1 MLTTKQKKLKKGL
14 TNSKSHVII
23 SYKLNKEMKGLVLI
37 MTKKITRKEMFG
49 MIQAV
54 VANSTAAN
62 KVEMV
67 EFIEKQIAQL
77 ERKSGSSKPTKTQLE
92 NENLKVEILEC
103 FKGLEKPVTITEFCE
118 KVNHPVAELSN
129 QKLSALFNQLAKP
142 EVGKLIKTTEKKK
155 SYFALA

>member
-1 MLTTKQKKLKKGL
+1 
-14 TNSKSHVII
+14 
-23 SYKLNKEMKGLVLI
+23 
-37 MTKKITRKEMFG
+37 MTKKTTRKEMFT

-54 VANSTAAN
+54 VANSTAEN

-103 FKGLEKPVTITEFCE
+103 FKGIEKPVTITEFQSMTRFTIE
-118 KVNHPVAELSN
+118 NGFSN

-142 EVGKLIKTTEKKK
+142 EVGKLIKTIEKKK
-155 SYFALA
+155 SYFALV

>member
-1 MLTTKQKKLKKGL
+1 MPTTKQKKLKKGL